1 MTDRKL
7 SRSTQLNN
15 DLCVEKSGGNRF
27 DLVLIASARSR
38 ELSSRNRQEGQLE
51 YRNSNLTALLE
62 IQEGKIGKEYLKKV
76 K

>member
-1 MTDRKL
+1 MTDRKV

-51 YRNSNLTALLE
+51 YSSSNLTALLE